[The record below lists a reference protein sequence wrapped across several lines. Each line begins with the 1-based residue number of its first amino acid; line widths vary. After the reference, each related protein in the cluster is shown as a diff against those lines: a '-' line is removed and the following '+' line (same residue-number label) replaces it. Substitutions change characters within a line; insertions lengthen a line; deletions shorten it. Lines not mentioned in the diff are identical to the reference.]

1 MEMAIRGNQNKWLT
15 VDVAEFIPEFVDCA
29 LLCMLKEVLRWL
41 SISKLES
48 SSEDKSEIL
57 QVIGSLIALK
67 TYLPSAR
74 RKLHH
79 YKGRHPRRPQS
90 HSTMDYEGVPII
102 GVGLLDQELLIGVG
116 REVHFLLWF

>member
-1 MEMAIRGNQNKWLT
+1 METAIRGNQNKWLT

-29 LLCMLKEVLRWL
+29 LLCRLKKVLRWL

-67 TYLPSAR
+67 TYLPSAEEASS
-74 RKLHH
+74 L
-79 YKGRHPRRPQS
+79 
-90 HSTMDYEGVPII
+90 
-102 GVGLLDQELLIGVG
+102 
-116 REVHFLLWF
+116 